1 MKKQSAYNQHPK
13 GQTMQTTTASDL
25 LTLPELAHKL
35 QIHPTTAR
43 GLWRRHIIPGL
54 KLGHRTLRFDYQTVL
69 AALTA
74 KGDPAA
80 MTATK

>member
-1 MKKQSAYNQHPK
+1 MKGHPD
-13 GQTMQTTTASDL
+13 MQTSDSTGL
-25 LTLPELAHKL
+25 LSLDELAHKL
-35 QIHPTTAR
+35 QIHPSTAR
-43 GLWRRHIIPGL
+43 GLYRRKVIPGL
-54 KLGHRTLRFDYQTVL
+54 KLGHRLLRFDYQEVL